1 MTKHNPRVDYLW
13 ELDPVHHGVNGCNV
27 GQGQQIMVRL
37 RNETNADFRSMEEI
51 MDTMLHELA
60 HNHYPA
66 HGRHFYSFW
75 NTLRGEYEALRTTGM
90 LIKSRS
96 RVSRSS
102 GVDLSTEVCRPHRLF
117 RFEAAGLG
125 HLHRLAPRPL
135 RMCEITYLLSRR
147 QVPLLEDART
157 SLKEHSKLWPALTLN
172 TFSHSWRK
180 LEDSTLHLSH
190 PTLAP
195 TCMHRTQ
202 LFQTAAEHPHHDTI
216 FRCVVRQYF
225 VLA

>member
-1 MTKHNPRVDYLW
+1 MLIFARRKRLWIPCYTSWLTTTIPNMTGISTASGTPC
-13 ELDPVHHGVNGCNV
+13 EGS
-27 GQGQQIMVRL
+27 
-37 RNETNADFRSMEEI
+37 T
-51 MDTMLHELA
+51 
-60 HNHYPA
+60 
-66 HGRHFYSFW
+66 RHFV
-75 NTLRGEYEALRTTGM
+75 RAGM

-102 GVDLSTEVCRPHRLF
+102 GVDLNTEDCRSHRLF

-125 HLHRLAPRPL
+125 RLHRLAPRSL

-147 QVPLLEDART
+147 QVPLLEDVRT
-157 SLKEHSKLWPALTLN
+157 SLIEHSKLWPAFTLN
-172 TFSHSWRK
+172 TFSHPWRK
-180 LEDSTLHLSH
+180 LEDSTLHLFH

-216 FRCVVRQYF
+216 FRCVVRQF
-225 VLA
+225 SVLA